1 MTEDFIISLGRD
13 ALVTTVLVALPAMAL
28 ALLTGLVISIFQAT
42 TQIHEQTLAFAPKII
57 AVMAALALFGPWML
71 TVMLDFTSRV
81 FLMLP
86 GLMR

>member
-1 MTEDFIISLGRD
+1 VTEDFIISLGRD

>member
-1 MTEDFIISLGRD
+1 VTEDFIISLGRE
-13 ALVTTVLVALPAMAL
+13 ALMTTVMVALPAMAL

-57 AVMAALALFGPWML
+57 AVMVALALFGPWML
-71 TVMLDFTSRV
+71 TVMLDFTGRV
-81 FLMLP
+81 FQMLP

>member
-1 MTEDFIISLGRD
+1 MTEDFIISLGRE
-13 ALVTTVLVALPAMAL
+13 ALMTTVMVALPAMAL

-57 AVMAALALFGPWML
+57 AVMVALALFGPWML

-81 FLMLP
+81 FQMLP